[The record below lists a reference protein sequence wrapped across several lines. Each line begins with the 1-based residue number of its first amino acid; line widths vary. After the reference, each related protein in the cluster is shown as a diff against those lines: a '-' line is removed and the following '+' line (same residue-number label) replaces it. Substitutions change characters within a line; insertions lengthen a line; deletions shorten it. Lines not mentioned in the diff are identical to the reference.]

1 MKHLLFASLFLLFSC
16 KIMAQSTLNM
26 IGGDIGLSYN
36 RSNGFKYTQAIELF
50 KDHRINPNIS
60 FNYASFKP
68 IKNSHLYFNTGIK
81 LNYNSIDRQLFI
93 LQRFGLGINVN
104 KNAEKPILV
113 ALGGEV
119 NSMGYGFY
127 LNGNFIQRSKH
138 LNYNIYPEIS
148 CLFYNPYEVYYSSF
162 SMPTIMVGLGITSA
176 SNKKELLSGEKEKY
190 ATQNHFNTEI
200 SIGDSRL
207 LNSKASEYNG
217 YNSYFHIN
225 IGYRILA
232 KQIISPEVGLG
243 FIYHY
248 NSYANP
254 GIYFNLGYDM
264 EEALNYLPYVK
275 VGFSAQTRGKVA
287 FVGNYFAIK
296 TLNMK
301 GGGFSMS
308 AGIKYNISPKIGISI
323 SPEFIRY
330 GGIVWGWSKF
340 YGYDPTKGFVLTKGL
355 HLTNKNYM
363 NTSSIYALYGVKL
376 GIHF

>member
-1 MKHLLFASLFLLFSC
+1 MV
-16 KIMAQSTLNM
+16 
-26 IGGDIGLSYN
+26 GVDIGLSYN
-36 RSNGFKYTQAIELF
+36 RSNGFLSSQRIELF
-50 KDHRINPNIS
+50 DNHKINPNIS
-60 FNYASFKP
+60 FQYASFTP
-68 IKNSHLYFNTGIK
+68 IKNSHLYFNTGLK
-81 LNYNSIDRQLFI
+81 LNYNGIDKRLFT
-93 LQRFGLGINVN
+93 LQRFGVGIDIS

-119 NSMGYGFY
+119 NSMGYGLY
-127 LNGNFIQRSKH
+127 LNGNFIQTY
-138 LNYNIYPEIS
+138 LNDNYNIYPEIS
-148 CLFYNPYEVYYSSF
+148 CLFYSPYAVYYSPF
-162 SMPTIMVGLGITSA
+162 SLPTIMVGLGITSA
-176 SNKKELLSGEKEKY
+176 SSKKDLLPEKKEKY
-190 ATQNHFNTEI
+190 AIQNHFNAEL

-225 IGYRILA
+225 VGYRILA

-243 FIYHY
+243 FVYHY

-275 VGFSAQTRGKVA
+275 VGFSAQTRGKIA

-296 TLNMK
+296 TLNIK

-308 AGIKYNISPKIGISI
+308 AGIKYNISPRIGISI

-355 HLTNKNYM
+355 HLTNKNDM
-363 NTSSIYALYGVKL
+363 NTSYIYGLYGVKL